1 MARRNRFDNDRGGR
15 GRRDSGEFRGNR
27 DRYSEPESRSQP
39 PSGGGKSPLDVAKIA
54 ILASVFILGVV
65 VGIALNFSNNSNL
78 DSVDSRFEID
88 QQAPNAQLCQ
98 QFGASAIVSD
108 MRIYLTLNPFN
119 VFVTQPIMEPGC
131 VLRQNNWSLL
141 EKQDLV
147 TNEQVRDCKRRMNT
161 FGFTGVLEGKPKI
174 NCIYQND
181 SMGNL
186 FLNKSGNSGA
196 RPESDNF

>member
-1 MARRNRFDNDRGGR
+1 MARRNKYNYDRPDRDRGGR
-15 GRRDSGEFRGNR
+15 QS
-27 DRYSEPESRSQP
+27 DRSYSSESRSTP
-39 PSGGGKSPLDVAKIA
+39 PSGGGKSPIDAAKAA
-54 ILASVFILGVV
+54 ILASVFVLGIV
-65 VGIALNFSNNSNL
+65 VGIAINFSNNSDL
-78 DSVDSRFEID
+78 SGIDSRIEID
-88 QQAPNAQLCQ
+88 QKAPNAQLCQ

-141 EKQDLV
+141 EKQNLV
-147 TNEQVRDCKRRMNT
+147 SNDQVKDCKRRMNT

-186 FLNKSGNSGA
+186 FLNNSGNSGA

>member
-1 MARRNRFDNDRGGR
+1 MARRNRYDYEPPRRDRGSR
-15 GRRDSGEFRGNR
+15 PNR
-27 DRYSEPESRSQP
+27 ERSYSEPPRNSP
-39 PSGGGKSPLDVAKIA
+39 PSGGGKSPFDAAKAA
-54 ILASVFILGVV
+54 ILASVFVLGIV

-78 DSVDSRFEID
+78 DSVDSRVEID

-108 MRIYLTLNPFN
+108 MRIYLTLNPFS
-119 VFVTQPIMEPGC
+119 VYVTQPIMEPGC
-131 VLRQNNWSLL
+131 VLRQNNWTLL
-141 EKQDLV
+141 EKQNLV
-147 TNEQVRDCKRRMNT
+147 SNDQVKDCKRRMNT
-161 FGFTGVLEGKPKI
+161 FGFTGVLEGSPKI

-186 FLNKSGNSGA
+186 FLNKSGSSGA

>member
-1 MARRNRFDNDRGGR
+1 MARRNRYDYDR
-15 GRRDSGEFRGNR
+15 SGQERSSRVGS
-27 DRYSEPESRSQP
+27 DRYSPEARTATV
-39 PSGGGKSPLDVAKIA
+39 SGKGKSPIDAAKAA
-54 ILASVFILGVV
+54 ILASVFILGIV
-65 VGIALNFSNNSNL
+65 VGIAINFSNNSNF

-119 VFVTQPIMEPGC
+119 VFVTQPVMEPGC

-141 EKQDLV
+141 EQQKLV
-147 TNEQVRDCKRRMNT
+147 TSEQVRDCKRRMNT

-186 FLNKSGNSGA
+186 FLNKTGGSDNA

>member
-1 MARRNRFDNDRGGR
+1 MARRNKYDYNRSERDRGSR
-15 GRRDSGEFRGNR
+15 TNR
-27 DRYSEPESRSQP
+27 DRSYDTEPRTVPS
-39 PSGGGKSPLDVAKIA
+39 SGGGKSPINAAKAA
-54 ILASVFILGVV
+54 ILASVFILGIV
-65 VGIALNFSNNSNL
+65 VGIALNFSNNSDL
-78 DSVDSRFEID
+78 SGIDSRIEID

-108 MRIYLTLNPFN
+108 LRVYLTLNPFN

-141 EKQDLV
+141 EKQNLV
-147 TNEQVRDCKRRMNT
+147 SNEQVRDCKRRMNT
-161 FGFTGVLEGKPKI
+161 FGYTGVLEGKPKI

-186 FLNKSGNSGA
+186 FLNNAGNSGA

>member
-1 MARRNRFDNDRGGR
+1 MARRNRYDYDPP
-15 GRRDSGEFRGNR
+15 RRDRQPPRSGRNSY
-27 DRYSEPESRSQP
+27 DRQSGGSGGS
-39 PSGGGKSPLDVAKIA
+39 PSGGGKSPFDAAKAA
-54 ILASVFILGVV
+54 ILASVFVLGIV

-78 DSVDSRFEID
+78 DSVDSRVEID

-108 MRIYLTLNPFN
+108 MRIYLTLNPFS
-119 VFVTQPIMEPGC
+119 VYVTQPIMEPGC
-131 VLRQNNWSLL
+131 VLRQNNWTLL
-141 EKQDLV
+141 EKQNLV
-147 TNEQVRDCKRRMNT
+147 SNDQVKDCKRRMNT
-161 FGFTGVLEGKPKI
+161 FGFTGVLEGNPKI

-186 FLNKSGNSGA
+186 FLNKSGGSGA

>member
-1 MARRNRFDNDRGGR
+1 MARRTKY
-15 GRRDSGEFRGNR
+15 DS
-27 DRYSEPESRSQP
+27 DRYNNGSSSRQYSP
-39 PSGGGKSPLDVAKIA
+39 PPSSGGGKSPIDVAKAA

-65 VGIALNFSNNSNL
+65 VGIALNFSNYSNPETI
-78 DSVDSRFEID
+78 DSRAEID
-88 QQAPNAQLCQ
+88 QQAPNAELCQ

-108 MRIYLTLNPFN
+108 MRVYLTLNPFN
-119 VFVTQPIMEPGC
+119 VFVTQPVMEPGC

-141 EKQDLV
+141 EKQNLV
-147 TNEQVRDCKRRMNT
+147 TSEQVRDCKRRMNT
-161 FGFTGVLEGKPKI
+161 FGFTGVLEGSPKI

-186 FLNKSGNSGA
+186 FLNKSGGANNA